1 MTLSEEHRH
10 FPHDR
15 SWSCHV
21 LAVERFIRNIAQPDV
36 DCGASAAKSLASLP
50 TVRSVDVG
58 EHRSASPWLDQLK
71 LVLVTELDVQADLVV
86 QELNP
91 ATMTCR

>member
-36 DCGASAAKSLASLP
+36 DCGGVRREIVSLP
-50 TVRSVDVG
+50 PN
-58 EHRSASPWLDQLK
+58 SALRRRWRASIRI
-71 LVLVTELDVQADLVV
+71 
-86 QELNP
+86 
-91 ATMTCR
+91 TMA